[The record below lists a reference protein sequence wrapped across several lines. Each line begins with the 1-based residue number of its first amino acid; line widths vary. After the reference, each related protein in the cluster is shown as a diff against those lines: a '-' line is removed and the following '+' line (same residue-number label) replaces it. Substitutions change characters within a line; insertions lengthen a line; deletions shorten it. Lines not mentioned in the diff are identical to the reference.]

1 MTDDLNEKIKQ
12 AQEEAEKRDQS
23 QGAQDDNQAE
33 EENELQKYKELAK
46 RTMAD
51 FQNYKRRQESERTE
65 IFKMANEGLL
75 KKILPALDNFQ
86 RAKSEIDEKTQKGVM
101 MSIEMLEK
109 SVNEFGLE
117 QIKPEIGSEFVPEEQ
132 EALLQADGKAN
143 TIVEVLENGY
153 KLGNKVLRNAKVKV
167 GNGNV

>member
-117 QIKPEIGSEFVPEEQ
+117 QIKPEIGKFLIFDSNLFHGVGTNVSKKPRYTMSFNFR
-132 EALLQADGKAN
+132 QA
-143 TIVEVLENGY
+143 GY
-153 KLGNKVLRNAKVKV
+153 
-167 GNGNV
+167 